1 MMDTSA
7 RVIGRP
13 GQWATI
19 VPGLAPAV
27 CAELAERC
35 RSLDVVAPGVVG
47 QKSLPDHRV
56 GHSRLLPRSALFEDV
71 YQLIW
76 DAGEALNRSYFELDV
91 SNIVKPPQFLE
102 YVGGHGHFHWHN
114 DYGLERPLSKRKL
127 TVSIQLSDGRD
138 YEGGDFEV
146 FGTPQ
151 PMPRAQGS
159 IVVLPAFVH
168 HQVTPVTSGTRCA
181 LVGWLAGPSL
191 R

>member
-1 MMDTSA
+1 MRNGTA
-7 RVIGRP
+7 RVTGQP

-19 VPGLAPAV
+19 VPGLAPDV

-35 RSLDVVAPGVVG
+35 RSLDTVATGVVG
-47 QKSLPDHRV
+47 QESLPDHRV

-76 DAGEALNRSYFELDV
+76 DAAEVLNRHYFELDV
-91 SNIVKPPQFLE
+91 TEIVKPPQFLE

-114 DYGLERPLSKRKL
+114 DYGLEKPLSKRKL

-138 YEGGDFEV
+138 YEGGDLEV

-151 PMPRAQGS
+151 PMPRTQGS
-159 IVVLPAFVH
+159 IIVLPAFVH
-168 HQVTPVTSGTRCA
+168 HKVTPVTSGIRCA

>member
-1 MMDTSA
+1 MTDANA
-7 RVIGRP
+7 RVIGEP
-13 GQWATI
+13 GQWAAI
-19 VPGLAPAV
+19 VSGLGPAV
-27 CAELAERC
+27 CAELVERC
-35 RSLDVVAPGVVG
+35 RSLDTVTPGVVG

-71 YQLIW
+71 YQLIQ
-76 DAGEALNRSYFELDV
+76 DAGEALNRRYFELDV
-91 SNIVKPPQFLE
+91 TDIVKPPQFLE
-102 YVGGHGHFHWHN
+102 YVEGRGHFHWHN

-146 FGTPQ
+146 FGTPH

-168 HQVTPVTSGTRCA
+168 HKVTSVTSGVRCA
-181 LVGWLAGPSL
+181 LVGWLAGPQL

>member
-1 MMDTSA
+1 MRNDTA
-7 RVIGRP
+7 RVTGQP

-19 VPGLAPAV
+19 VPGLAPDV

-35 RSLDVVAPGVVG
+35 RSLDTVATGVVG
-47 QKSLPDHRV
+47 QESLPDHRV

-76 DAGEALNRSYFELDV
+76 DAAEVLNRHYFELDV
-91 SNIVKPPQFLE
+91 TEIVKPPQFLE

-114 DYGLERPLSKRKL
+114 DYGLEKPLSKRKL

-138 YEGGDFEV
+138 YEGGDLEV

-151 PMPRAQGS
+151 PMPRTQGS
-159 IVVLPAFVH
+159 IIVLPAFVH
-168 HQVTPVTSGTRCA
+168 HKVTPVTSGIRCA
-181 LVGWLAGPSL
+181 LVGWLAGPPL